1 MKDTGTS
8 AIPLEYAAVWQADR
22 RMLPAHLRTY
32 DNARRIKSYK
42 RALGYALGSRITPL
56 QREHLMLFYEK
67 RMNKTQ
73 IGKRYGVG
81 SSTVCKTLKA
91 AEKNIKEYIDLYM
104 QIYDMLE
111 LEHLCE
117 DNELCG

>member
-1 MKDTGTS
+1 LKNTASRTV
-8 AIPLEYAAVWQADR
+8 PLEYTVAWQADK
-22 RMLPAHLRTY
+22 RMLPAHLRTS

-42 RALGYALGSRITPL
+42 RALQNALEARITPL
-56 QREHLMLFYEK
+56 QREQLMLFYEK

-73 IGKRYGVG
+73 IGKLYGVG

-111 LEHLCE
+111 HEHLCE
-117 DNELCG
+117 DNELC